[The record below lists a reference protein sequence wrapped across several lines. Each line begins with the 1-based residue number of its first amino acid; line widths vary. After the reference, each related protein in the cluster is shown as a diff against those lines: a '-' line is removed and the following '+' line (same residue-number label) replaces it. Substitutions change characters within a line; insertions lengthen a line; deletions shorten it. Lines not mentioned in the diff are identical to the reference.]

1 MDYIDKHLTDSAL
14 LHHADL
20 PDIKFIGENNIVKV
34 VSLSNTKY
42 CENCGKKYKK
52 EMFLDK
58 YKLLCTQLIPISSNA
73 KKKKQKSNRAVASG
87 NKSLFIAWIYIECS
101 FLSIVAKSNSLQLN
115 VDNYIETN
123 QWIDIDYRYTLLAKF

>member
-1 MDYIDKHLTDSAL
+1 MDDIDKHLIDSAL

-42 CENCGKKYKK
+42 CENCGKIYKK
-52 EMFLDK
+52 EMFLEK
-58 YKLLCTQLIPISSNA
+58 CKLLCTQLIPISSNP
-73 KKKKQKSNRAVASG
+73 KKKQKSNTAVASES
-87 NKSLFIAWIYIECS
+87 KSLFIAWIYIECS

-123 QWIDIDYRYTLLAKF
+123 QCIDKDYRYTLLAKF

>member
-1 MDYIDKHLTDSAL
+1 MDDVDKHLIHSAL

-42 CENCGKKYKK
+42 CENCGKIYKK
-52 EMFLDK
+52 EMFLEK
-58 YKLLCTQLIPISSNA
+58 SQLLCTQLIPISSNP
-73 KKKKQKSNRAVASG
+73 KKNKSNTAVASES
-87 NKSLFIAWIYIECS
+87 KSLFIAWIYIECS
-101 FLSIVAKSNSLQLN
+101 FLSIVAKSNSLQLI

-123 QWIDIDYRYTLLAKF
+123 QCIDIDYRYTLLAKF